1 MGLVSQLESLF
12 RPKSIV
18 VVGAS
23 ENPSRAG
30 SVMMKTY
37 LPAVLKVLFYLLIQT
52 ETLSSAY
59 LLILL

>member
-30 SVMMKTY
+30 SVMMKN
-37 LPAVLKVLFYLLIQT
+37 LLT
-52 ETLSSAY
+52 SGFKRSYFTC
-59 LLILL
+59 